1 MHSSGTRRLPHS
13 SWGHTDRPSAACGYA
28 EPPGAWQPHT
38 ARVVDIAPPLAI
50 WISVGQRQPTCSPHV
65 VLAVEPV
72 VVVLCASG
80 SMSA

>member
-1 MHSSGTRRLPHS
+1 
-13 SWGHTDRPSAACGYA
+13 
-28 EPPGAWQPHT
+28 
-38 ARVVDIAPPLAI
+38 VVDIAPPLAI